1 MKHRLPIP
9 SLAAPNTWVLIA
21 SVLAVPGIGLL
32 LLGRFIH
39 SPVLLQIG
47 RVLMAP
53 LLLGGLIA
61 LFATVFLLFRRDR
74 PQA

>member
-1 MKHRLPIP
+1 MNHRRPIP

-21 SVLAVPGIGLL
+21 TVLAVPGIGLL
-32 LLGRFIH
+32 LLGRFVH
-39 SPVLLQIG
+39 FPVLVQIG
-47 RVLMAP
+47 RVLVAP

-61 LFATVFLLFRRDR
+61 LFATVFLLFRRGR